1 MHAGHAL
8 AGEFVN
14 DDVHFGIAFHRPHP
28 RRKTLHRHHMIQT
41 GVGREGVVAGA
52 VPHKHHSLRRRQR
65 RHLLA
70 QGLHQLH
77 IIAMTAQQRRAQRQT
92 LKARAH
98 TLHFAN
104 DLLVLVAVDNVQGLD
119 SHILVSLLGQL
130 LQSLQRSIDMNTIA
144 LLQFANNHP
153 RGEGAEQRAVRAA
166 GGQIALAGGDVLFAG
181 VVIAGAK
188 AHHQKCFFHILF
200 LKSPTASASAAQ

>member
-1 MHAGHAL
+1 M
-8 AGEFVN
+8 
-14 DDVHFGIAFHRPHP
+14 
-28 RRKTLHRHHMIQT
+28 
-41 GVGREGVVAGA
+41 VAGA

-77 IIAMTAQQRRAQRQT
+77 IIAMTAQQRRAQRQA

-98 TLHFAN
+98 ALHFAN

-119 SHILVSLLGQL
+119 RHILVPLLGQL
-130 LQSLQRSIDMNTIA
+130 LQGLQRGIDMDAIA

-200 LKSPTASASAAQ
+200 HVGKDAKSLIDSFVELILLICQYTEDKLFLLLKFRITGFGALDHLCA